1 MYYKSFYAFDGKT
14 PVPAVIR
21 QYNEEDFAELIVI
34 QAEAFPPPYPAE
46 SLWNREQLLN
56 HVTLFHEGA
65 LAVEVNGELAG
76 SVTAL
81 KIHYEPGTADSQHSW
96 SEVTADGYL
105 TTHKPDGNALYI
117 ADLCVRPKY
126 RKLGLGKELVQSL
139 YHVVVQQKLER
150 LLGAGR
156 MPGYHLQTAEMSAE
170 AYLQAAV
177 AGTLADPVITFLLR
191 CGRTP
196 VGVIPDYLD
205 DEESC
210 NYAALMEWR
219 NPFAHTN

>member
-1 MYYKSFYAFDGKT
+1 MYYKTFYAFDGKT

-21 QYNEEDFAELIVI
+21 NYTAADFDELITI
-34 QAEAFPPPYPAE
+34 QSEAFPYPYPAE
-46 SLWNREQLLN
+46 LWWNREQLSN
-56 HVTLFHEGA
+56 HVELFQEGA
-65 LAVEVNGELAG
+65 LCVEVNGELAG
-76 SVTAL
+76 SVTGL
-81 KIHYEPGTADSQHSW
+81 KIHFNEDTPQVQHTW

-105 TTHKPDGNALYI
+105 TTHQPDGNTLYI
-117 ADLCVRPKY
+117 ADLCVRPRY

-139 YHVVVQQKLER
+139 YHVVVEQRLER

-156 MPGYHLQTAEMSAE
+156 MPGYHTQAARISAE
-170 AYLQAAV
+170 AYLDEV
-177 AGTLADPVITFLLR
+177 TAGSLSDPVITFLLR

-196 VGVIPDYLD
+196 LSVVEGYLE

-219 NPFAHTN
+219 NPFI

>member
-1 MYYKSFYAFDGKT
+1 MYYKSFYAFEGKT
-14 PVPAVIR
+14 PVPVAIR

-34 QAEAFPPPYPAE
+34 QAEAFPPPYPPEA
-46 SLWNREQLLN
+46 LWNREQLFN
-56 HVTLFHEGA
+56 HVTLFPEGA
-65 LAVEVNGELAG
+65 LCVEVDGELAG

-81 KIHYEPGTADSQHSW
+81 KILYEQGGAGARHSW

-105 TTHKPDGNALYI
+105 TTHTPDGNALYI
-117 ADLCVRPKY
+117 ADLCVRPKF

-139 YHVVVQQKLER
+139 YHVVVEQKLER

-156 MPGYHLQTAEMSAE
+156 MPGYHLQAERMSAE
-170 AYLQAAV
+170 RYLQAV
-177 AGTLADPVITFLLR
+177 IAGELTDPVITFLLR

-219 NPFAHTN
+219 NPFTHTN

>member
-1 MYYKSFYAFDGKT
+1 MFYKSFYAFEQKI
-14 PVPAVIR
+14 PVPSIIR
-21 QYNEEDFAELIVI
+21 NYTEADFAELLQI

-46 SLWNREQLLN
+46 LLWNREQLRN
-56 HVTLFHEGA
+56 HVTLYPAGA

-81 KIHYEPGTADSQHSW
+81 KIHYNPGDPAHSW

-105 TTHKPDGNALYI
+105 TTHQDNGNTLYV
-117 ADLCVRPKY
+117 ADLCVRPQY
-126 RKLGLGKELVQSL
+126 RKLGLGRELVQSL
-139 YHVVVQQKLER
+139 YHVVVEQKLER

-156 MPGYHLQTAEMSAE
+156 MPGYHQYASTMSAE
-170 AYLQAAV
+170 RYLEHVVQ
-177 AGTLADPVITFLLR
+177 GELADPVITFLLR

-196 VGVIPDYLD
+196 LGVAADYLE

-219 NPFAHTN
+219 NPVHIRR